1 VIFHPQWAAISKVRW
16 LPASAVGNEPWHGRD
31 VPSDCLPHDVRYIV
45 IHTEESYDS
54 AIIRFQNPHRGVSA
68 RVDRLRGGVVRRA
81 QRRW

>member
-1 VIFHPQWAAISKVRW
+1 
-16 LPASAVGNEPWHGRD
+16 
-31 VPSDCLPHDVRYIV
+31 VPSDCLPHDVHYIV